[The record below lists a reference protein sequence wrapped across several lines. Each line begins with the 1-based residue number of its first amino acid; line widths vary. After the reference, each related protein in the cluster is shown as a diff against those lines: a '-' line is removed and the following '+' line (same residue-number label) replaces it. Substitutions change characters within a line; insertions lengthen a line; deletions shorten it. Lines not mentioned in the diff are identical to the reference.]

1 MSFTV
6 KKNLLAMVTSFPK
19 YVKNQFHQ
27 TILHGGTPKKGSL
40 IPKSL
45 IKTSEVIWIQPFRK
59 LATHVDNLHIVKE
72 LGEGGFAK
80 VDEVRDP
87 IFKELYAVKSC
98 KNGAQG
104 IIMACLHE
112 VQITR
117 DICQN
122 NKALAQF
129 LVAPIAYW
137 ISKDS
142 EAKHHFNILM
152 DFYSDGTLANL
163 GDVCST

>member
-27 TILHGGTPKKGSL
+27 TMLYGSTL
-40 IPKSL
+40 EKESLSPKSL

-98 KNGAQG
+98 KDGARG

-112 VQITR
+112 V
-117 DICQN
+117 DIARYVFKSN
-122 NKALAQF
+122 RALGQF

-137 ISKDS
+137 ATKDS
-142 EAKHHFNILM
+142 EAKPHFNILM
-152 DFYSDGTLANL
+152 EFYPYGTLANL